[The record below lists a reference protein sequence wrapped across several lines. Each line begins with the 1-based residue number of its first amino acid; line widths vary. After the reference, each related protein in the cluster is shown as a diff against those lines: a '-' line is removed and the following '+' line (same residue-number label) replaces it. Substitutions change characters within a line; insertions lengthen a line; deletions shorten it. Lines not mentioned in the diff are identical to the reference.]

1 MHTLAQT
8 IAVLLAIVFLALMI
22 AEFVIRRYD
31 P

>member
-1 MHTLAQT
+1 MHTFAQT
-8 IAVLLAIVFLALMI
+8 IAVVLAVTFLALMI